1 MDKNNQSVPQEE
13 VQENDVQE
21 KDVQENIE
29 EAKATNEDLEKA
41 AETVQ
46 EQVMKELNKIADTEN
61 TSQDE

>member
-1 MDKNNQSVPQEE
+1 MDKNNQSVLQEE

-21 KDVQENIE
+21 NIE
-29 EAKATNEDLEKA
+29 ETKATNEDLEKA
-41 AETVQ
+41 AKTVQ

>member
-21 KDVQENIE
+21 NIE
-29 EAKATNEDLEKA
+29 ETKATNEDLEKA